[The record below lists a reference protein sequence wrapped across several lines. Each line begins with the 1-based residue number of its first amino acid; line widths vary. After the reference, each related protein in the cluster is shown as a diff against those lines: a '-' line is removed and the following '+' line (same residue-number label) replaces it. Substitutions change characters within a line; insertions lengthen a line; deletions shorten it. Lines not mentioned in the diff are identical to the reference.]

1 MGSTGKKRTVT
12 RPWRQDFRDVSALPD
27 IKVVRTHFLLNL
39 VAALFFVI
47 LLGLVLYQEYAISAR
62 RAELALVRDSIATAS
77 AADRK
82 NLEAS
87 ALFKREAAQVAEAVK
102 FAGESIRPEVLLA
115 ELARARIPE
124 SNFERIQYVRVSATG
139 SSDRHVSN
147 FFRQGKLVADQRGA
161 KKLFKDAVI
170 SKIVIDGTMAPSR
183 GASAPDL
190 IDGLVGRI
198 READFWGEVPHGVD
212 LDSSSPARDTNTF
225 GFSVVTEW
233 VSREGEKK

>member
-1 MGSTGKKRTVT
+1 MTASGKKKVAA

-39 VAALFFVI
+39 SAALFFVI
-47 LLGLVLYQEYAISAR
+47 LLGLVLYQESSISAR

-87 ALFKREAAQVAEAVK
+87 VRFKREVAEVAEAVK

-115 ELARARIPE
+115 ELARARVAE
-124 SNFERIQYVRVSATG
+124 SNFDRIEYVRVSAAG

-147 FFRQGKLVADQRGA
+147 FFRQGKLAADRRSA

-170 SKIVIDGTMAPSR
+170 SRIVIDGTMAPSR

-190 IDGLVGRI
+190 IDSLVGRI
-198 READFWGEVPHGVD
+198 RDAEFWGEVPHGAE
-212 LDSSSPARDTNTF
+212 LDTSSPARDMNTF
-225 GFSVVTEW
+225 GFSLVTEW
-233 VSREGEKK
+233 VSREAEKK

>member
-1 MGSTGKKRTVT
+1 MASTGKKKISV
-12 RPWRQDFRDVSALPD
+12 RPWRQDFRDVATLPD
-27 IKVVRTHFLLNL
+27 IKVVRTHFILNL
-39 VAALFFVI
+39 SAALFFVI

-62 RAELALVRDSIATAS
+62 GAELALVRDSIATAS
-77 AADRK
+77 SADRR
-82 NLEAS
+82 NQEAS
-87 ALFKREAAQVAEAVK
+87 ALFKREAAAVAEAAK
-102 FAGESIRPEVLLA
+102 FANDAIRPEVLLA

-124 SNFERIQYVRVSATG
+124 SNFERIQYVRVSAAG

-190 IDGLVGRI
+190 IDSLVGRI
-198 READFWGEVPHGVD
+198 RDAEFWGEVPHGMD

-225 GFSVVTEW
+225 GFSLVTEW

>member
-1 MGSTGKKRTVT
+1 MTASGKKRIAA

-27 IKVVRTHFLLNL
+27 IKVVRTHFILNL
-39 VAALFFVI
+39 SAALFFVI
-47 LLGLVLYQEYAISAR
+47 LLGLVLYQESSISAR
-62 RAELALVRDSIATAS
+62 GAELALVRDSIATAS

-87 ALFKREAAQVAEAVK
+87 VRFKREAAEVAEAVK

-124 SNFERIQYVRVSATG
+124 SNFDRIEYVRVSAAG

-147 FFRQGKLVADQRGA
+147 FFRQGKLVADRRGA

-170 SKIVIDGTMAPSR
+170 SRIVIDGTMAPSR

-190 IDGLVGRI
+190 IDSLVGRI
-198 READFWGEVPHGVD
+198 RDAEFWGEVPHGSE
-212 LDSSSPARDTNTF
+212 LDTSSPARDTNTF
-225 GFSVVTEW
+225 GFSLVTEW